1 MHRPVQRAGR
11 AQRLTRILVSAAAV
25 PVMLVAAGCSSD
37 SGSGDDAQKDASAG
51 PGATVP
57 ASSAAPTVQPAA
69 YATLP
74 KACSALSKKT
84 LDELIPKG
92 SKSGKSGKLDEPKQ
106 RGNCNW
112 TSLDNNGVKGSQFRW
127 LNVALLRF
135 DSDTRGSGDE
145 QAHDYFQK
153 QVSAAQT
160 VTGALDSKSAPV
172 AGTGA
177 EATAVQYGLKK
188 KEGSFKQ
195 QTIVARVENVVVTL
209 DYNGAGLA
217 GEKTPDPAALLKAA
231 EKATKE
237 AVAAVA
243 AANGDGGAAS
253 TGTPDPAASSKAPSS
268 SGSPSAS
275 ASKSAA
281 GGTSKTSS
289 KTGSKSASPSESA
302 TKKS

>member
-25 PVMLVAAGCSSD
+25 PVILVVAGCSSD
-37 SGSGDDAQKDASAG
+37 SGSGDDAQKDESAA
-51 PGATVP
+51 PGATVSESPSTP
-57 ASSAAPTVQPAA
+57 AVQPAA
-69 YATLP
+69 YTTLP
-74 KACSALSKKT
+74 KACSVLSKKT

-135 DSDTRGSGDE
+135 DSDARGSGDE
-145 QAHDYFQK
+145 QAHAYFQK
-153 QVSAAQT
+153 QVAAAQT

-172 AGTGA
+172 AGTGD
-177 EATAVQYGLKK
+177 EATAVRYGLKK

-217 GEKTPDPAALLKAA
+217 GEKTPDPATLLKAA
-231 EKATKE
+231 EKAAKE
-237 AVAAVA
+237 AVASVA
-243 AANGDGGAAS
+243 AANGDGAAAS
-253 TGTPDPAASSKAPSS
+253 TGSPDPASSSKAPSS
-268 SGSPSAS
+268 SKTLSAS
-275 ASKSAA
+275 PSKSAA
-281 GGTSKTSS
+281 GSTS
-289 KTGSKSASPSESA
+289 KTGSKSASPSQSA
-302 TKKS
+302 AKKS

>member
-11 AQRLTRILVSAAAV
+11 AQRLPRILVSAAAV

-51 PGATVP
+51 PGATVS
-57 ASSAAPTVQPAA
+57 ASSAAPSVQPAA
-69 YATLP
+69 YTTLP
-74 KACSALSKKT
+74 KACSVLSKKT
-84 LDELIPKG
+84 LGELIPKG
-92 SKSGKSGKLDEPKQ
+92 SKSGKSGKLDEPEQ

-135 DSDTRGSGDE
+135 DSDARGSGDD
-145 QAHDYFQK
+145 QAHAYFQK

-160 VTGALDSKSAPV
+160 VEGALDAKSAPV
-172 AGTGA
+172 SGTGD
-177 EATAVQYGLKK
+177 EATAVRYGLKK
-188 KEGSFKQ
+188 KEGAFKQ

-217 GEKTPDPAALLKAA
+217 GEKTPDATALLKAA

-243 AANGDGGAAS
+243 AANGDGAAGS
-253 TGTPDPAASSKAPSS
+253 DSPDPASSSKASS
-268 SGSPSAS
+268 SSAPSASPSKS
-275 ASKSAA
+275 ASKSA
-281 GGTSKTSS
+281 G
-289 KTGSKSASPSESA
+289 TGSKSASPSQSA
-302 TKKS
+302 AKKS